1 MKLVSVYNAPFAV
14 ETLYQLLRARPQ
26 EDSISH
32 RKMPTFEDHVRFVK
46 SHPYRIWKLLEVD
59 EIYVGSIYL
68 TDQFEIGIHLFSQ
81 FKDKGY
87 EAQAIAK
94 MIQKYELEKVFMNV
108 SPTNTEYAD
117 ILKGLGF
124 RLIQHTYEKT
134 V

>member
-1 MKLVSVYNAPFAV
+1 MKLVSVYSAPFAV
-14 ETLYQLLRARPQ
+14 ETLYQLLRTRPQ
-26 EDSISH
+26 EENITH
-32 RKMPTFEDHVRFVK
+32 RKMPAFEDHARFVK

-68 TDQFEIGIHLFSQ
+68 TDRFEIGVHLFPQ

-94 MIQKYELEKVFMNV
+94 LILEYELKKVFMNV
-108 SPTNTEYAD
+108 SPTNAEHAD